1 MTERKWILQ
10 EGNETVWKRLQE
22 ELELL
27 PLTARL
33 LANRG
38 LDSAEKVHAFLH
50 KDEIPLHDPYLLK
63 DMDCAV
69 ARIRRAIERKE
80 RVCIYGD
87 YDVDGVTSTMILHTY
102 LSEHGVHCEYFIPDR
117 ISEGYGLSLP
127 VIKRMVGCFDLIV
140 TVDTG
145 ITAIEEAKYA
155 KEQGIDMVITDH
167 HSCRE
172 ILPDAVAVVNPH
184 REDCDYPFK
193 DLAGVG
199 VVFKLLCAVDGDTQR
214 ICDRY
219 ADVVALGTIA
229 DVMPIVDE
237 NRRIA
242 AMGLKKLETVRSPGI
257 LALMRHAGIIK
268 NGLLTKKVTSST
280 VGYVLAPRINAAG
293 RIASASRAVE
303 LLMTEDPEEADRIA
317 AELCETN
324 KLRQQMEQEIYE
336 QAIGQIRASCADDCF
351 FVLGSA
357 GWHQGVIGVV
367 ASKIAERYSLPCIL
381 FSYDGGVA
389 KGSGR
394 SIKGFSLMD
403 ALASC
408 GDLLS
413 EYGGHELAAGLS
425 LDIDKIDEFRRRIN
439 AYASQYLTRTDASL
453 PLEVEC
459 EVDFSDITMKGIEE
473 MQLLEP
479 FGLQNPQPVLMM
491 RRVAAVDIVPLSG
504 GKHCKFRLRPGNR
517 RYSSEKEISAIWF
530 SIPSEISLSEGCLY
544 DVVFTADI
552 NEYMGHRSPQVT
564 VKAMRL
570 SDIDEESS
578 TEGEQIYRRLT
589 DPEDRS
595 PISASDL
602 PILADFRE
610 VYKFLKRDVLESSKR
625 TTVAAVC
632 SRLEQEGVRVSYCK
646 LKIILDVLC
655 DEGLISRT
663 YSEDGRVVELTILP
677 VGKKVNLDQ
686 SPVLIRLRKNHPL
699 NGTK

>member
-10 EGNETVWKRLQE
+10 DGDETVYKRLQE
-22 ELELL
+22 ELGIL

-33 LANRG
+33 LSNRG
-38 LDSAEKVHAFLH
+38 FRSAGEVNEFLNR
-50 KDEIPLHDPYLLK
+50 DEIPLHDPYLLK
-63 DMDCAV
+63 DMDRAV
-69 ARIRRAIERKE
+69 ARVRQAIERKE

-87 YDVDGVTSTMILHTY
+87 YDVDGVTSTMILHNY
-102 LSEHGVHCEYFIPDR
+102 LSEHGVQCEYFIPDR

-127 VIKRMVGCFDLIV
+127 VIKRMVGCVDMII

-172 ILPDAVAVVNPH
+172 ILPDATAVVNPH
-184 REDCDYPFK
+184 REDCNYPFK

-199 VVFKLLCAVDGDTQR
+199 VVFKLLCAVDGDTRR

-219 ADVVALGTIA
+219 ADIVALGTIA
-229 DVMPIVDE
+229 DVMPIINE

-268 NGLLTKKVTSST
+268 NGVLTKKVTSST

-303 LLMTEDPEEADRIA
+303 LLMTEDPAEADRIA
-317 AELCETN
+317 QELCETN

-336 QAIGQIRASCADDCF
+336 QAQEQIRASCADDCF
-351 FVLGSA
+351 FVLGSD

-381 FSYDGGVA
+381 FSYDGDIA

-425 LDIDKIDEFRRRIN
+425 LDRNHIDEFRKRIN
-439 AYASQYLTRTDASL
+439 TYASQHLTRTDSSL

-479 FGLQNPQPVLMM
+479 FGLQNPQPILMM
-491 RRVAAVDIVPLSG
+491 KHVAVVDIVPLSG

-517 RYSSEKEISAIWF
+517 RYSSEKEINAIWF
-530 SIPSEISLSEGCLY
+530 SVPEGISLSEGCLY

-564 VKAMRL
+564 IKALRL

-578 TEGEQIYRRLT
+578 SSGELTYRRLM
-589 DPEDRS
+589 DPSDTS
-595 PISASDL
+595 AVSASDL
-602 PILADFRE
+602 PSLADFRE

-632 SRLEQEGVRVSYCK
+632 RRLEQENVFVSYCK
-646 LKIILDVLC
+646 LKVILDVLC
-655 DEGLISRT
+655 DEGLIDCT
-663 YSEDGRVVELTILP
+663 YSEGGRVVELRLLP

-686 SPVLIRLRKNHPL
+686 SPILIRLRKNHPL
-699 NGTK
+699 I